1 MTVMRRDL
9 FLIIVTVLGAW
20 LGYANPWVQF
30 PLAALALPAGLAAL
44 GLDAESPTAAFKRAW
59 LAGALAALGC
69 LYWVYWPV
77 HRYGGVHRFLALPMP
92 VLMAMIM
99 AVYFGLF
106 GMVAQV
112 AGKRLP
118 PIQTLLCLGLAWTL
132 MELAMATLLS
142 GFPWLTLSAAFVPW
156 PLVTQ
161 LAAYIGGH
169 GLSGVLALIAAGMVL
184 AQRSKACAAISLSV
198 ALLVCGLG
206 WQRIQSYSESTPP
219 RAVAIIQG
227 NIDQGLKWDPTYQ
240 QRTVTKYVSLSRR
253 ALADAPELIVWP
265 ETAMP
270 FYFQDDTALR
280 APVLDF
286 LSATNASLILGSPAY
301 EPKITGPQTL
311 FNRVFLLSGMGVAPR
326 WYDKE
331 HLVPFGE
338 YMPFAEWLP
347 LQKLVNGV
355 GDFSPGRN
363 ETKLASGDFV
373 LGMLICYEAIFAG
386 LAQDRVS
393 QGANLLVNTSNDAW
407 FGDTSAPLQH
417 LQLAALRAI
426 EQGRWLVRGTNTGI
440 SAFIDPLGRIRKAGP
455 KFTDVVAVGQVHLR
469 TETTPFHRLYGM
481 LLAAVEVF
489 AVLFGHLIIRNGR
502 RQHHATSR

>member
-1 MTVMRRDL
+1 MRRQL
-9 FLIIVTVLGAW
+9 FLVVAAALGAW
-20 LGYANPWVQF
+20 VGYANPWAQF
-30 PLAALALPAGLAAL
+30 PLAMLALPAGLAAL

-59 LAGALAALGC
+59 LAGTLAALGC

-77 HRYGGVHRFLALPMP
+77 HRYGGVHWLLALPMP

-118 PIQTLLCLGLAWTL
+118 PIQTMLCLGLAWTL

-156 PLVTQ
+156 PLATQ

-169 GLSGVLALIAAGMVL
+169 GLSGVLALIATGVAL
-184 AQRSKACAAISLSV
+184 TPRSRVCAVISLATV
-198 ALLVCGLG
+198 FLVCGLG
-206 WQRIQSYSESTPP
+206 RLRMQSYLESTPP
-219 RAVAIIQG
+219 RTVVIVQG
-227 NIDQGLKWDPTYQ
+227 NIDQGLKWDPAYQ
-240 QRTVTKYVSLSRR
+240 QRTVAKYISLSRR
-253 ALADAPELIVWP
+253 ALADNPELIVWP

-270 FYFQDDTALR
+270 FYFQDDTPLR
-280 APVLDF
+280 APVFDF
-286 LSATNASLILGSPAY
+286 LRATNASLVLGSPAY
-301 EPKITGPQTL
+301 EAKPTGPLTL
-311 FNRVFLLSGMGVAPR
+311 FNRVYLLTGSDSTLR

-338 YMPFAEWLP
+338 YMPFADWLP

-355 GDFSPGRN
+355 GDFAPGRN
-363 ETKLASGDFV
+363 EARLAAGDFV
-373 LGMLICYEAIFAG
+373 LGALICYEAIFAG
-386 LAQDRVS
+386 LAQDRVA

-407 FGDTSAPLQH
+407 FGETSAPLQH

-426 EQGRWLVRGTNTGI
+426 EQGRWMVRGTNTGI
-440 SAFIDPLGRIRKAGP
+440 SAFIDPLGRISKAGP
-455 KFTDVVAVGQVHLR
+455 QFTDVAAVGQVHLR

-481 LLAAVEVF
+481 LLAAVGVLVALF
-489 AVLFGHLIIRNGR
+489 AYLVIRNA
-502 RQHHATSR
+502 RQQQHAASR